1 MKKKVFNFKNEL
13 KAGLNYFNE
22 YGFCIFK
29 NIVSKDYIINI
40 NKEIKDIVQNQ
51 SKKHL
56 SKKERDEAK
65 NTDECLIKLSKKN
78 DEFRSRI
85 YNVIQDLPSVQKF
98 SLNKNFLKIVKILG
112 ISIPLIK
119 TAQIRMDMP
128 NKNKFLIPP
137 HQEIKN
143 IKSPNM
149 IFFNT
154 ALKKIT
160 DDMGAINIS
169 PKSFNLGPIIPR
181 VSKGLNYQYI
191 DKKLYFK
198 KYPLKYFEF
207 NKGET
212 LLMNMLT
219 IHGSRKNITKD
230 KIRWSAIVRYEDANN
245 MPYLDLND
253 TYKNFN
259 LKG

>member
-1 MKKKVFNFKNEL
+1 MKKKVFNFKSDL
-13 KAGLNYFNE
+13 KKGLNFYNE
-22 YGFCIFK
+22 FGFCIFK
-29 NIVSKDYIINI
+29 NIISKKDIDNI
-40 NKEIKDIVQNQ
+40 NKEIESIVQNQ
-51 SKKHL
+51 AQKHL
-56 SKKERDEAK
+56 SKKERKKIKSIDES
-65 NTDECLIKLSKKN
+65 LIKLSKKN
-78 DEFRSRI
+78 DELRSRI
-85 YNVIQDLPSVQKF
+85 YNVIQDLPSVKKF

-128 NKNKFLIPP
+128 KEKKFLIPP

-143 IKSPNM
+143 IRSPNM

-160 DDMGAINIS
+160 NNMGTINIA
-169 PKSFNLGPIIPR
+169 PKSFNLGPIIPT
-181 VSKGLNYQYI
+181 VNNKFNYQYI

-198 KYPLKYFEF
+198 KYPLKYFEL

-212 LLMNMLT
+212 LLINKLT
-219 IHGSRKNITKD
+219 IHGSRKNTTD
-230 KIRWSAIVRYEDANN
+230 YKIRWSTIVRYEDAKK
-245 MPYLDLND
+245 MPFLDLND
-253 TYKNFN
+253 SYKQFD